1 MFKTPS
7 KDKNDGKQL
16 AEEKQVAVQ
25 RKSDE
30 FYQYRTGTAH
40 YSPHPQDMTSL
51 DFDQNLEISEFPQNM
66 RETKSSAHHYPNV
79 FKLI

>member
-7 KDKNDGKQL
+7 KDKNEGRQL

-30 FYQYRTGTAH
+30 FFEARTTTAH
-40 YSPHPQDMTSL
+40 YSPDES
-51 DFDQNLEISEFPQNM
+51 DIACSNFDQNLEISDFFQMRKAKEPDAQHANM
-66 RETKSSAHHYPNV
+66 FN
-79 FKLI
+79 LN